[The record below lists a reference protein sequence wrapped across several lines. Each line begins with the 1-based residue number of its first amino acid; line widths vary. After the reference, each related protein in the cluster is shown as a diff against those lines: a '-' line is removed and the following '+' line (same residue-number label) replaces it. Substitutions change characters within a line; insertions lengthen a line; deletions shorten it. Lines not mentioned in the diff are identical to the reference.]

1 MTGTRTKEE
10 LLVLKA
16 QAGSKEAFEL
26 LYKLYQPSLLR
37 FAFKILGD
45 ADLAQDAMQ
54 DAWIM
59 LARTLSELKH
69 TSMFRAR
76 AFRAVRWR
84 AFDLLRKRDNSH
96 EELSDEA
103 AVDNENESKVATSGQ
118 INALINRLP
127 PAEKHTVYLFYLEEL
142 SIAEIAVVMETKP
155 GTVKSRLHA
164 ARARLRQQTEGE
176 E

>member
-16 QAGSKEAFEL
+16 QAGSKEAITL

-45 ADLAQDAMQ
+45 ADLAQDTVQ
-54 DAWIM
+54 DAWI
-59 LARTLSELKH
+59 LLVRTLNKLQH

-84 AFDLLRKRDNSH
+84 AFDTLRKRDNSH
-96 EELSDEA
+96 EELSEDA
-103 AVDNENESKVATSGQ
+103 AIDNENETKVATAGQ
-118 INALINRLP
+118 INALIGRLP
-127 PAEKHTVYLFYLEEL
+127 PAERHTVYLFYLEEL
-142 SIAEIAVVMETKP
+142 SIAEIALVMETKP